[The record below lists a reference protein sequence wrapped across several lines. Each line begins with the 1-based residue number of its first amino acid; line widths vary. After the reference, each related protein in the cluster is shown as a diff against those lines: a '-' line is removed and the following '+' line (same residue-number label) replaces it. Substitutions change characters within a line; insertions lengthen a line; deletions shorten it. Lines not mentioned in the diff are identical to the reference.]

1 VDASTGQALQIRLLT
16 HAGHAR
22 IFY

>member
-16 HAGHAR
+16 RAGSAR